1 MALRGKWT
9 RGDVGAL
16 SASQVRALRKNA
28 LRARDDQVVS
38 WCDEVLHD
46 FPQPARDT
54 VVLAAEIKKQP

>member
-28 LRARDDQVVS
+28 LRARDDQVAS
-38 WCDEVLHD
+38 WCDEVLHAR
-46 FPQPARDT
+46 PQPAKDA
-54 VVLAAEIKKQP
+54 VMLAAETKKQP